1 MSARRRRRCR
11 GTVSS
16 LAGVLA
22 LALSGCHTA
31 ERLEDLADG
40 GPKLSQIT
48 NPQTAPN
55 YKPVSLPMPTPQ
67 ALEDNPN
74 SLWRAGAKAFFKDI
88 RAKEIGD
95 ALTVRLRLDDS
106 AKMSNST
113 QRQRNDGEKMDLT
126 AALGFEQRL
135 GVLLPRSYNKGGAL
149 MDFNTNHKT
158 DGDGQIDRSEVIE
171 LTVAALVTQ
180 ILPNGSLVVSGRQEI
195 RVNQE
200 KRELLITGVVRPQ
213 DIEADNTVSHERIA
227 EMRVAYGGRG
237 MLSDLQQPRW
247 GTQLWD
253 ILFPF

>member
-1 MSARRRRRCR
+1 MTSRRNVVHANAPIAALM
-11 GTVSS
+11 TLS
-16 LAGVLA
+16 LA
-22 LALSGCHTA
+22 LAGCHTVD
-31 ERLEDLADG
+31 RLEDMAQG
-40 GPKLSQIT
+40 GPKLTQIN
-48 NPQTAPN
+48 NPQAAPN
-55 YKPVSLPMPTPQ
+55 YKPVSLPMPATQVP
-67 ALEDNPN
+67 EDNPN

-95 ALTVRLRLDDS
+95 TVTIRLRLDDS
-106 AKMSNST
+106 AKMKNKT
-113 QRQRNDGEKMDLT
+113 ERQRDDGETMDLN

-135 GVLLPRSYNKGGAL
+135 GVVLPRSYNKGGAL
-149 MDFNTNHKT
+149 MDFSTNHKT

-180 ILPNGSLVVSGRQEI
+180 ILPNGSLVILGRQEI

-200 KRELLITGVVRPQ
+200 LREMMITGVVRPQ
-213 DIEADNTVSHERIA
+213 DIEADNTISHERIA